1 MNIRIEIP
9 CVYIC
14 RSGYEYKF
22 IQKIVEEASALVQV
36 DFEIEKNKLVSNRD
50 LVRVKCKAIDYKTKT
65 DSFSSFY
72 KQSEK
77 VSNAGCEWLKHTE
90 ILIQEVENMMEQA
103 RTRHVQQGEFRN
115 YLLEKV
121 IEQNIKYYELLD
133 PNSTPIPSLK
143 HFSSGNIV
151 CFNSREK
158 TSDQLFAALKD
169 DNCPMIGLYGRH
181 GSGKTTLVKAMGEKV
196 KYLKIF
202 HEVLFVKVTQ
212 NLNIK
217 RMQDEIADSFDMKF
231 DINTEFGRARQIFS
245 TIESRNC
252 PILVIFDDVRAK
264 FDPEDVGI
272 PCNSNRCKILFTTCS
287 RQYCDLMLCL
297 KHIELGPLS
306 DEESWTLLRKY
317 SGVHDYDVEE
327 SWALFQKRLAIHDY
341 EEYSS
346 LSLMNV
352 AREVAFE
359 CEGLPKTIKDVGSSL
374 RNKSIEDWETTL
386 DRLKK
391 KKSEVDAT
399 TWIGK
404 SNSSVNGGPC
414 KDCSVWEPED
424 GEFFS
429 VGMEE
434 KVLPKEVSGWR
445 QYFTLLPR
453 KLY

>member
-1 MNIRIEIP
+1 
-9 CVYIC
+9 
-14 RSGYEYKF
+14 
-22 IQKIVEEASALVQV
+22 
-36 DFEIEKNKLVSNRD
+36 
-50 LVRVKCKAIDYKTKT
+50 
-65 DSFSSFY
+65 
-72 KQSEK
+72 
-77 VSNAGCEWLKHTE
+77 
-90 ILIQEVENMMEQA
+90 MMEQA

-158 TSDQLFAALKD
+158 ASDQLFAALKD

-231 DINTEFGRARQIFS
+231 DINTEFGRARRIFS
-245 TIESRNC
+245 TIESMNF

-272 PCNSNRCKILFTTCS
+272 PCNSNRCKILLTTCS

-306 DEESWTLLRKY
+306 EEESWTLLRKH

-374 RNKSIEDWETTL
+374 RNKPTEDWKTTL

-399 TWIGK
+399 IWIGK
-404 SNSSVNGGPC
+404 SNSSVNEGPC
-414 KDCSVWEPED
+414 GDCTVGEPED

-429 VGMEE
+429 KGMEE
-434 KVLPKEVSGWR
+434 KVPPKEVWGWR